1 LKPNK
6 PETRTTTITG
16 DANLTKTVRLLL
28 SRRDMDPVTK
38 RVALVALLYI
48 IRAKASPHEGHMDNI
63 KQGNVISEDPMVCYV
78 HGTA

>member
-1 LKPNK
+1 
-6 PETRTTTITG
+6 
-16 DANLTKTVRLLL
+16 
-28 SRRDMDPVTK
+28 MDPVTK